1 MNETTLKIILEC
13 VGYLGSLLVLISML
27 MTSVVKLRIINMIG
41 NAVCTAYAIVTN
53 TWPIAALNACLFVI
67 NVYHLIR
74 LFRVKKQ
81 YEQVKTDLRDGYLSY
96 LFDKNIDD
104 IHTFFPTFSRT
115 AAEPT
120 VTRLVLCGKDPAG
133 LFLAKETGED
143 QKDLEIILD
152 YALPAY
158 RDASVGRYLYK
169 QLAAEGYRSLIFNV
183 EASGHDAFMKKM
195 GYKKRE
201 GGGHTLDLSRFK

>member
-1 MNETTLKIILEC
+1 MNETTIKYIIEG
-13 VGYLGSLLVLISML
+13 VGYLGSFLVLVSML

-41 NAVCTAYAIVTN
+41 NAVCTAYAIITK
-53 TWPIAALNACLFVI
+53 TWPIAALNACLFII

-81 YEQVKTDLRDGYLSY
+81 YEQVKTDLCDGYLSY

-104 IHTFFPTFSRT
+104 IHIFFPTFSRT
-115 AAEPT
+115 AVEPA

-133 LFLAKETGED
+133 LFLANEAGED
-143 QKDLEIILD
+143 GKDLEIILD

-158 RDASVGRYLYK
+158 RDASVARYLYK
-169 QLAAEGYRSLIFNV
+169 QLACEGYRSLILNI
-183 EASGHDAFMKKM
+183 EAPRHDAFMKKI
-195 GYKKRE
+195 GYEKRE
-201 GGGHTLDLSRFK
+201 SGGFALDLSRFK